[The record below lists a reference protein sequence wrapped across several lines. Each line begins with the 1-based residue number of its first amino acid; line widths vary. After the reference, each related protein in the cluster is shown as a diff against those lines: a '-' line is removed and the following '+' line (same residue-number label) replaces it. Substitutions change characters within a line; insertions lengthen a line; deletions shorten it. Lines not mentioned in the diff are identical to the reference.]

1 MLFWLFFSFCSFRL
15 EKITS
20 NVVFLVFC
28 FVNIFPRIITS
39 DVWFCSA
46 VFVLFCQIY
55 TSNIQASHIHG
66 ELFSIRASALEKEE
80 ARKGGKK
87 CFVTASGL
95 HFKCFPLLRS
105 VLGAGT
111 QHVRFLRGYRT
122 LDKRWIPQ
130 TRCIPAHFMKAEKK
144 KVAECFADAS

>member
-1 MLFWLFFSFCSFRL
+1 M
-15 EKITS
+15 
-20 NVVFLVFC
+20 FL
-28 FVNIFPRIITS
+28 
-39 DVWFCSA
+39 FCSA
-46 VFVLFCQIY
+46 VFCFVRYSPQ
-55 TSNIQASHIHG
+55 NIQDSHFHG
-66 ELFSIRASALEKEE
+66 ELFSIRASAQEKEE

-122 LDKRWIPQ
+122 LDKHWIP
-130 TRCIPAHFMKAEKK
+130 KARYTLARSNLPFHKSRKEKEK
-144 KVAECFADAS
+144 RIRGHSKAMFCGSKLNNICHNNPCLASKNCLATQKLVQ